1 MYMKRIVL
9 MPVLAVILT
18 VALIA
23 VCVQSE
29 LGWASRTYDN
39 DLRETIGLPSIAV
52 GTNYEGTRNPLLEIF
67 VRSLYDVPGG
77 HDYVVTSS
85 FIDTP
90 MRVGF
95 FRENVP
101 GFNMTMEKG

>member
-1 MYMKRIVL
+1 MKRIVL
-9 MPVLAVILT
+9 VPVLAVVFTASLL
-18 VALIA
+18 ALCA
-23 VCVQSE
+23 SSE
-29 LGWASRTYDN
+29 AGWASATYDAE
-39 DLRETIGLPSIAV
+39 LRQAIGLPSIAV

-90 MRVGF
+90 MREGYY
-95 FRENVP
+95 REKVP
-101 GFNMTMEKG
+101 GFNMTMEKE

>member
-1 MYMKRIVL
+1 MKRIVL
-9 MPVLAVILT
+9 VPVLAIVFTASL
-18 VALIA
+18 LA
-23 VCVQSE
+23 VCAQSE

-39 DLRETIGLPSIAV
+39 KLREVIGLPSIAI

-90 MRVGF
+90 MREGYY
-95 FRENVP
+95 RERVP
-101 GFNMTMEKG
+101 GFNMTIEKG

>member
-1 MYMKRIVL
+1 MKRIVL
-9 MPVLAVILT
+9 LPILAIVFTASLISLC
-18 VALIA
+18 AL
-23 VCVQSE
+23 SE
-29 LGWASRTYDN
+29 LGWASRTYDST
-39 DLRETIGLPSIAV
+39 LRETIGLPSIAV

-77 HDYVVTSS
+77 YDYVVTSS

-90 MRVGF
+90 MRQGY

-101 GFNMTMEKG
+101 GFNMTIEKG